1 MITVSA
7 PGKLMLMG
15 EHAVVYGYP
24 CLVTAVDRRLTV
36 SMEETADGMVT
47 IDAPESNNTRF
58 VTEAITIGTAAWG
71 INHHGLH
78 LATKSELG
86 NYGLGSSA
94 GATVATLKALAV
106 LFQKEVSNRELFELG
121 RRVVVAVQGNGSGFD
136 VAASVWGG
144 TLYFADGG
152 KTIQPIELE
161 ELPLLVAYS
170 GVKADTVNLV
180 AAVAQKRKQYPER
193 VERVFESIG
202 KLVLQAKEALMKQD
216 WERFGKYM
224 DFNQEYLRDL
234 GVSTQKLESFISA
247 AKHAGALGAKLSGA
261 GGGDCVIALATKD
274 KKQETRNALEE
285 VGGEVLELVP
295 NAEGVHP

>member
-1 MITVSA
+1 MIAVSA
-7 PGKLMLMG
+7 PGKLMLLG

-24 CLVTAVDRRLTV
+24 CLVTAVNKRLTV
-36 SMEETADGMVT
+36 TMEQTNDGKVV
-47 IDAPESNNTRF
+47 IEAQQSPDTRF
-58 VTEAITIGTAAWG
+58 VEEAVKQGTAAWG
-71 INHHGLH
+71 IRHHGLRI
-78 LATKSELG
+78 TTTSELG

-94 GATVATLKALAV
+94 AATVATLKALAV
-106 LFQKEVSNRELFELG
+106 LFQKEISDRELFELG

-193 VERVFESIG
+193 VERIFESIG

-216 WERFGKYM
+216 WERFGTYM

-234 GVSTQKLESFISA
+234 GV
-247 AKHAGALGAKLSGA
+247 
-261 GGGDCVIALATKD
+261 
-274 KKQETRNALEE
+274 R
-285 VGGEVLELVP
+285 
-295 NAEGVHP
+295 